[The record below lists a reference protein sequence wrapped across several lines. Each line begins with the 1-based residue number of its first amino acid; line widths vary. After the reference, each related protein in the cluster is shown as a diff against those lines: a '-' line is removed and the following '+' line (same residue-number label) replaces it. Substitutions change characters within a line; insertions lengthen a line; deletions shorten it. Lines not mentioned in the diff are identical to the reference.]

1 MLSSHA
7 LILPKYLHCP
17 SCDQIARARL
27 GTNPLRWFSLGGLSA
42 IWAVRG
48 FFFCLI
54 PLFDQKKKKNSLG
67 RHLVLRAISAPH
79 HFISASWG
87 CLWLRRRLWGWVW
100 GRCLCLE
107 EESCAADP
115 GSPCPAGGPNGSS
128 APRSPRVWLCDA
140 GCSENPVPEQFG
152 QCWAIMHCTLQG
164 RASSFYAAKGK
175 ATVTSPAP
183 ANGPSPGCT
192 SPGPAHHR
200 QQSHGAQRCYES
212 SHQLTFALLQP
223 ASCLTGLVP
232 SPLKRQP
239 HTATGTA

>member
-1 MLSSHA
+1 M
-7 LILPKYLHCP
+7 
-17 SCDQIARARL
+17 
-27 GTNPLRWFSLGGLSA
+27 
-42 IWAVRG
+42 
-48 FFFCLI
+48 
-54 PLFDQKKKKNSLG
+54 
-67 RHLVLRAISAPH
+67 VLRAISAPH

-164 RASSFYAAKGK
+164 RASSFSAAKGK
-175 ATVTSPAP
+175 ATV
-183 ANGPSPGCT
+183 
-192 SPGPAHHR
+192 R
-200 QQSHGAQRCYES
+200 
-212 SHQLTFALLQP
+212 ALLQQTAHPRAAPAQDLHTTGSRAMELSAAMKAATSSPLPFCSLPP
-223 ASCLTGLVP
+223 ASQGSYL
-232 SPLKRQP
+232 PL
-239 HTATGTA
+239 